1 MTQQPDLKR
10 LRLNSLAVHSSGQR
24 NSAQRPTQA
33 HGLFLKGPIPWP
45 WLSAAARL
53 PGRALHV
60 AVGIRLLVGMKKTS
74 RIALSVS
81 WLAELGLSRHAAY
94 RGLTALE
101 GRGLVSVD
109 RHLGRKPMVTVI
121 ELEAGGGA
129 NSRSPEAGRELR
141 HG

>member
-1 MTQQPDLKR
+1 M
-10 LRLNSLAVHSSGQR
+10 
-24 NSAQRPTQA
+24 
-33 HGLFLKGPIPWP
+33 FLKGPISLP

-60 AVGIRLLVGMKKTS
+60 AVGIRLLVGMKKTN

-94 RGLTALE
+94 RGLKALE

-109 RHLGRKPMVTVI
+109 RHLGRKPLVTVI
-121 ELEAGGGA
+121 ELEAGGV
-129 NSRSPEAGRELR
+129 STSPPPEAGQESR

>member
-1 MTQQPDLKR
+1 M
-10 LRLNSLAVHSSGQR
+10 
-24 NSAQRPTQA
+24 
-33 HGLFLKGPIPWP
+33 FLKGPVPWP

-60 AVGIRLLVGMKKTS
+60 AVGIRLLVGMKKTN

-94 RGLTALE
+94 RGLKALE

-109 RHLGRKPMVTVI
+109 RHLGRKPMITVI
-121 ELEAGGGA
+121 DLEASGVA
-129 NSRSPEAGRELR
+129 TSPPPDAEQESDVAKF
-141 HG
+141 

>member
-1 MTQQPDLKR
+1 MTRQPDLKR
-10 LRLNSLAVHSSGQR
+10 LRLTTLDLRSSGR
-24 NSAQRPTQA
+24 RSRAQRPTRA

-60 AVGIRLLVGMKKTS
+60 AVAIRLFVGMKKTS

-94 RGLTALE
+94 RGLIALE
-101 GRGLVSVD
+101 SRGLVSVD
-109 RHLGRKPMVTVI
+109 RHRGRKPVVTVI
-121 ELEAGGGA
+121 EIGSNGA
-129 NSRSPEAGRELR
+129 AVSSTTQSSQESKDV
-141 HG
+141 

>member
-1 MTQQPDLKR
+1 MTQQPDLER
-10 LRLNSLAVHSSGQR
+10 LRLPTLALRPSGRR
-24 NSAQRPTQA
+24 NRAQRPTRA
-33 HGLFLKGPIPWP
+33 HELFLKGPVP

-60 AVGIRLLVGMKKTS
+60 AVGIRLLVGMKKTN

-81 WLAELGLSRHAAY
+81 WLAELGLSRHAVF
-94 RGLTALE
+94 RGLKALE

-121 ELEAGGGA
+121 ELEAGGVA
-129 NSRSPEAGRELR
+129 TSPPPDAGQESR

>member
-1 MTQQPDLKR
+1 MTRQPDLKR
-10 LRLNSLAVHSSGQR
+10 LRLTSLALRSSGRR
-24 NSAQRPTQA
+24 NSARRPTRA

-60 AVGIRLLVGMKKTS
+60 AMGIRLLAGMKRTS
-74 RIALSVS
+74 RIVLSVS

-94 RGLTALE
+94 RALKALE

-109 RHLGRKPMVTVI
+109 RHLGRKPLVTVI
-121 ELEAGGGA
+121 ELEAGGVA
-129 NSRSPEAGRELR
+129 TSPSSDAGQESR

>member
-10 LRLNSLAVHSSGQR
+10 LRLTSLALRSSGRR
-24 NSAQRPTQA
+24 NRAQRPTRA
-33 HGLFLKGPIPWP
+33 HELFLKGPIPWP

-53 PGRALHV
+53 PGRAV
-60 AVGIRLLVGMKKTS
+60 AMGIRLLAGMKRTS
-74 RIALSVS
+74 RIVLSVS

-94 RGLTALE
+94 RALKTLE

-109 RHLGRKPMVTVI
+109 RHRGRKPLVTVI
-121 ELEAGGGA
+121 ELEAGGVA
-129 NSRSPEAGRELR
+129 TSPSSDVGQESG

>member
-10 LRLNSLAVHSSGQR
+10 LWLTSLALRSSGRR
-24 NSAQRPTQA
+24 NRAQRTRA

-109 RHLGRKPMVTVI
+109 RHRGRKPMVTVI
-121 ELEAGGGA
+121 ELEADGRA
-129 NSRSPEAGRELR
+129 PSPPPAAGRESR